1 MRKVTKQE
9 FDEYIK
15 NYPRK
20 LDSNYFMEWLD
31 YYDFPSEDYH
41 PKDLEDL
48 YSHKVAR
55 HYMNPWGED
64 EYYIEEKEN
73 DNID

>member
-9 FDEYIK
+9 FDDYIK
-15 NYPRK
+15 NYPKK
-20 LDSNYFMEWLD
+20 LDSNYHMEWLD
-31 YYDFPSEDYH
+31 YYDFPPRYNKTSWEELIKH
-41 PKDLEDL
+41 R
-48 YSHKVAR
+48 VAR
-55 HYMNPWGED
+55 HHMNPWGED